1 MNEEKFEALKGALL
15 NHMRTVFA
23 EIEEGMARTHEEK
36 FALLEDAVGSATD
49 PDELRVVFDQ
59 WYADH
64 ADDIDLDYEV
74 DEIWDA
80 VLNLETR

>member
-1 MNEEKFEALKGALL
+1 MNEEKFESIKGGLL
-15 NHMRTVFA
+15 DHMRTVFE

-49 PDELRVVFDQ
+49 FDELRVAFEQ
-59 WYADH
+59 WYTDH
-64 ADDIDLDYEV
+64 AEDIDLDYEV

-80 VLNLETR
+80 VVNVEPK